1 MPPQLLIGGAIWA
14 ASVGLAVWWGYG
26 LGADHEV
33 AAHAREKSAAV
44 QAGEAAASAA
54 AEAISRLEVKHVQI
68 RQRTEQT
75 IREVPV
81 YRDCRHDDRVMRDIN
96 AARTGAEP
104 APADDSV
111 PAASAPH

>member
-1 MPPQLLIGGAIWA
+1 MPPQLLVGAALWA

-33 AAHAREKSAAV
+33 AAHAREKGAAV

>member
-1 MPPQLLIGGAIWA
+1 MPPQLLVGAALWA
-14 ASVGLAVWWGYG
+14 ASVGLAVRWGYG

-54 AEAISRLEVKHVQI
+54 AEAISRIEVKHVQI

-96 AARTGAEP
+96 AARAGAEP
-104 APADDSV
+104 AAVDDSL